1 MAQRIIP
8 LGKRGKTHACR
19 ERGAWGALRFS
30 AQQKILDLSQRIH
43 PWFCLASLRR
53 CITALATLLIAVSPS
68 ACFADDWNFVVA
80 PYLLVPSISGD
91 ASLGRI
97 DDAEVDISGSDILR
111 SLELGAMLQVEA
123 RHKSGYG
130 AMLNY
135 AFMDLGK
142 DFSGP
147 LGYVDIDT
155 NIFQGTLEGFGTYR
169 IEYTG
174 GTLDLY
180 AGARWWHI
188 GLDVDASTPLGDRS
202 YSRNE
207 DWVDPVIGARWAPRM
222 TESLRL
228 LLQGD
233 VGGFGAG
240 SDFTWCAQAGI
251 LWDVSDATSVALLYK
266 ALGVDYQ
273 TGTRGT
279 PSFFEY
285 DTITQGPVLGLVLR
299 F

>member
-1 MAQRIIP
+1 MRFTILFLFSTLCVLLTP
-8 LGKRGKTHACR
+8 TRTHA
-19 ERGAWGALRFS
+19 
-30 AQQKILDLSQRIH
+30 Q
-43 PWFCLASLRR
+43 
-53 CITALATLLIAVSPS
+53 
-68 ACFADDWNFVVA
+68 DWNFVVA

-97 DDAEVDISGSDILR
+97 DGADVDLSGSDILS

-123 RHKSGYG
+123 RHSSGYG

-135 AFMDLGK
+135 AFMDLGQ

-147 LGYVDIDT
+147 RGFTNVDADV
-155 NIFQGTLEGFGTYR
+155 FQGMLEGFGTYR
-169 IEYTG
+169 IDYQG
-174 GTLDLY
+174 GTVDLY
-180 AGARWWHI
+180 GGARWWHI
-188 GLDVDASTPLGDRS
+188 GIDLDASTPLGNAS

-207 DWVDPVIGARWAPRM
+207 DWVDPVIGVRWAPRLN
-222 TESLRL
+222 ESFRL

-233 VGGFGAG
+233 VGGFGAA
-240 SDFTWCAQAGI
+240 SDFTWCAQAGV
-251 LWDVSDATSVALLYK
+251 LWDTSATMSVALLYK

-279 PSFFEY
+279 RSCFEY
-285 DTITQGPVLGLVLR
+285 DTITQGPLLGLVFR

>member
-1 MAQRIIP
+1 MRTYVSLGLAVVSALLAP
-8 LGKRGKTHACR
+8 L
-19 ERGAWGALRFS
+19 
-30 AQQKILDLSQRIH
+30 
-43 PWFCLASLRR
+43 
-53 CITALATLLIAVSPS
+53 TAHS
-68 ACFADDWNFVVA
+68 DDWNFVVA

-97 DDAEVDISGSDILR
+97 NDANVDISGSDIL
-111 SLELGAMLQVEA
+111 STLELGAMLQVEA
-123 RHKSGYG
+123 RHSSGYG

-135 AFMDLGK
+135 AFMDLSK

-147 LGYVDIDT
+147 RGFADVDTD
-155 NIFQGTLEGFGTYR
+155 IFQGTLEGFGTYR
-169 IEYTG
+169 FEYQG

-180 AGARWWHI
+180 GGARWWHI
-188 GLDVDASTPLGDRS
+188 GLDVKASTPFGGFD

-207 DWVDPVIGARWAPRM
+207 DWVDPVIGMRWAPRL
-222 TESLRL
+222 SDAFRL
-228 LLQGD
+228 LVQGD
-233 VGGFGAG
+233 VGGFGAA

-251 LWDVSDATSVALLYK
+251 LWDASATTSVALLYK

-273 TGTRGT
+273 TGIRGT

-285 DTITQGPVLGLVLR
+285 DTITQGPLLGLVFR

>member
-1 MAQRIIP
+1 MRTYA
-8 LGKRGKTHACR
+8 
-19 ERGAWGALRFS
+19 ALCLT
-30 AQQKILDLSQRIH
+30 AICALLH
-43 PWFCLASLRR
+43 PV
-53 CITALATLLIAVSPS
+53 TARSE
-68 ACFADDWNFVVA
+68 DWNFVVA

-97 DDAEVDISGSDILR
+97 DDAEVDISGSDILS

-123 RHKSGYG
+123 RHSSGYG
-130 AMLNY
+130 VMLNY
-135 AFMDLGK
+135 AFMDLSK

-147 LGYVDIDT
+147 RGFTNVDTD
-155 NIFQGTLEGFGTYR
+155 IFQGTLEGFGTYR
-169 IEYTG
+169 FEYTG
-174 GTLDLY
+174 GTVDLY
-180 AGARWWHI
+180 GGARWWHI
-188 GLDVDASTPLGDRS
+188 GLDVDASTPFGSRG

-207 DWVDPVIGARWAPRM
+207 DWVDPVIGVRWAPRLS
-222 TESLRL
+222 EAFRL
-228 LLQGD
+228 LIQGD
-233 VGGFGAG
+233 VGGFGAA

-251 LWDVSDATSVALLYK
+251 LWDASATTSVALLYK

-285 DTITQGPVLGLVLR
+285 DTITQGPLLGLVFR